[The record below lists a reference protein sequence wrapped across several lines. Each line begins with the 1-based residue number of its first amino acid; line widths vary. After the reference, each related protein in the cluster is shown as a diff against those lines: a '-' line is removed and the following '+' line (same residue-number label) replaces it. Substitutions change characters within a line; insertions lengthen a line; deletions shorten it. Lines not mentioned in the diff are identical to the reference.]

1 MPETTAHRGSGVAW
15 SIMLSCGATE
25 LLYNIAHAV
34 RGVTGTH
41 DLVGIGLAVLYGM
54 AAVSVSVMASHM
66 ATARRPVWEILVF
79 LAVIIAAMG
88 MSAGAVASVIR
99 PVAGPVLCWV
109 FPATLDT
116 ATLMAFRLVVVPEP
130 SGRGRHWWTKT
141 AGGKPA
147 TKPSGGRAQKPAEA
161 GPAPAQVPPA
171 GNGTGTLTL
180 AGAKSQR
187 ELMRECWDKGV
198 AAGKIP
204 TGGDLNR
211 AIGKDGTYSLGKK
224 WRARWEAELPA
235 DHPARLA
242 AGSRP

>member
-15 SIMLSCGATE
+15 PIMIGCGATS
-25 LLYNIAHAV
+25 LLFNIAHAI
-34 RGVTGTH
+34 RGAAGTH
-41 DLVGIGLAVLYGM
+41 DLVGVGMAVLYGI
-54 AAVSVSVMASHM
+54 AAVYVSVLMSHM
-66 ATARRPVWEILVF
+66 AVSRRPVWEILVY
-79 LAVIIAAMG
+79 LGVILAAMG
-88 MSAGAVASVIR
+88 MSAGAVAEVAR
-99 PVAGPVLCWV
+99 PFAGPGWCWV

-116 ATLMAFRLVVVPEP
+116 ATLMAFRLIVVPEP

-147 TKPSGGRAQKPAEA
+147 TKPSGGRTQKPPAA
-161 GPAPAQVPPA
+161 GPDVEKDPAPDQ
-171 GNGTGTLTL
+171 GDGTLTL

-198 AAGKIP
+198 AAGRIP

-211 AIGKDGTYSLGKK
+211 AIGKPGTYSLGKK
-224 WRARWEAELPA
+224 WRGKWEAELPA